1 MPGYILLNWCYYTHL
16 LYNTFSVVDVVRI
29 ALTLVVPRTS
39 ASVQILPFITGT
51 PPTNSSIIMTS
62 TLTRHFSLGGG
73 YPVGG
78 ASQIALNIIPVIEDA
93 GGSVL
98 VRAKG

>member
-1 MPGYILLNWCYYTHL
+1 
-16 LYNTFSVVDVVRI
+16 
-29 ALTLVVPRTS
+29 
-39 ASVQILPFITGT
+39 
-51 PPTNSSIIMTS
+51 MTS